1 MSAGQ
6 LPGRVALVT
15 GGASGIGAEVCA
27 VFAREGARVVVVDRD
42 AAGAAATA
50 RRLPDASSVCADIAV
65 SDQVNEAFSQA
76 VSSYGRLDVVAHIA
90 GVDDVPVKA
99 RVALRQAA
107 GEPLDISAT
116 LSDDEWRRMMSIN
129 LDGTFYVIRGA
140 LRVMV
145 PQRCGSIVTM
155 SSVAGVAGAAG
166 QPHYSAA
173 KAGIIGLTQA
183 VAWEV
188 AEQGVRIN
196 AIAPGVIDTPM
207 TARSL
212 ATAGAPRV
220 PMKRYGQASEIAEV
234 ALFLASDACSYVTGT
249 VVHADGGIRG
259 L

>member
-42 AAGAAATA
+42 AAGAEATA
-50 RRLPDASSVCADIAV
+50 RGLPDASWVCADIAV
-65 SDQVNEAFSQA
+65 SDQVDEAFSQA

-90 GVDDVPVKA
+90 GVDDVRVKA
-99 RVALRQAA
+99 QVALRQAA

-155 SSVAGVAGAAG
+155 SSAAGVAGAAG

-207 TARSL
+207 TARSP